1 MPGGGNV
8 SAKIGDEGQQEL
20 DKILENLRAEVSMG
34 QEVFFA

>member
-1 MPGGGNV
+1 LPGGGNV